1 VSAPY
6 DNPFR
11 TAPGS
16 APPVLVGRDGELS
29 AARYAVGL
37 TESGGAAQPIVFT
50 GLRGMGKTALLR
62 MCVAEAEKRRG
73 VVLYSEASRDSAL
86 ATSLRRSLEHAKTR
100 FASIPRKMKTAL
112 DAAIRALPEA
122 TYEFPGE
129 LGGVKLAAPSLAPR
143 RQSFVEALE
152 SLNAEVRRDGRFLVI
167 AIDEVQEGHAKD
179 LLILIEFVH
188 LTAGT
193 DEPVLFLGAGLPN
206 SPSHLHKVRTYTERW
221 RFFRIGLLSRDETIA
236 AVELPAKEQ
245 GVTFEPAALERI
257 VEETAGYPFFIQ
269 EYASAAWLQHRGK
282 RVTGNDVEAIALGV
296 RRILED
302 SFYDERFRRLT
313 PRECRYAL
321 AMTALGPGPHT
332 VAEIANRVGTT
343 SETLS
348 SIRNQLIKKDVVY
361 VPSPGLVEFRMP
373 LTERYVQRHREA
385 LTRRAALA
393 SPIVKAKV

>member
-29 AARYAVGL
+29 AARYAIGL
-37 TESGGAAQPIVFT
+37 TESRGAAQPIVFT

-62 MCVAEAEKRRG
+62 RCVAEAEARRG
-73 VVLYSEASRDSAL
+73 VVLYSEASRDNAL

-112 DAAIRALPEA
+112 DSAIRALPEA

-129 LGGVKLAAPSLAPR
+129 LGGVKLAPPSLAPR
-143 RQSFVEALE
+143 RESFVEALE

-193 DEPVLFLGAGLPN
+193 DEPTLFLGAGLPN
-206 SPSHLHKVRTYTERW
+206 SPGHLHKVRTYTERW
-221 RFFRIGLLSRDETIA
+221 RFFRIGLLSRDETIE
-236 AVELPAKEQ
+236 AVEVPAKEQ
-245 GVTFEPAALERI
+245 GVTFEAAALER
-257 VEETAGYPFFIQ
+257 VVHEAAGYPFFIQ

-282 RVTGNDVEAIALGV
+282 RVTAKDVEAVAPGV

-313 PRECRYAL
+313 PRECRYTL
-321 AMTALGPGPHT
+321 TMTALGAGPHT
-332 VAEIANRVGTT
+332 VAEIAARLGTS
-343 SETLS
+343 SESLS

-373 LTERYVQRHREA
+373 LTDRYVQRHREA

-393 SPIVKAKV
+393 SPIVKAAT